1 MDTQLL
7 ILVLLAFFA
16 SAFLKGLAGLGFST
30 ICLGLLAIFMDLKVA
45 IPLVFLPSLFSN
57 IMVMVQAGQFFAS
70 LKRFWLLYL
79 SGVPGLLLGVWLL
92 GNYSNT
98 IPKLVLGSTMIIYG
112 IWSLRGDIF
121 RLDRV
126 QERQFSTPIGFVSGL
141 INGMTGSQI
150 MPIMPYLLSLKMERK
165 LFIQTINA
173 TFTINTLIMMMVL
186 GKMGL
191 MSISV
196 LSVSA
201 MGIIPVT
208 LGIFL
213 GGYIQR
219 KVSDDYFRKLVLIL
233 LIMIGVSLLLSLYR
247 Q

>member
-1 MDTQLL
+1 MDMQLLLL
-7 ILVLLAFFA
+7 ILVAFFI

-57 IMVMVQAGQFFAS
+57 LMVMVQAGQFITS
-70 LKRFWLLYL
+70 LRRFWLLYL
-79 SGVPGLLLGVWLL
+79 SGIPGLLLGVWLL
-92 GNYSNT
+92 GHHSNT
-98 IPKLVLGSTMIIYG
+98 IPKAVLGTTMIVYG
-112 IWSLRGDIF
+112 LWSLRGEIL
-121 RLDRV
+121 RLNPV
-126 QERQFSTPIGFVSGL
+126 QERLLSTPIGFVSGL

-173 TFTINTLIMMMVL
+173 AFTINTLIMMAAL

-191 MSISV
+191 INASV

-201 MGIIPVT
+201 AGIIPVT
-208 LGIFL
+208 LGIFF
-213 GGYIQR
+213 GGRIQR

-233 LIMIGVSLLLSLYR
+233 LIIIGLSLLLSLL
-247 Q
+247 

>member
-1 MDTQLL
+1 MDAQLL
-7 ILVLLAFFA
+7 SLVFAAFFC

-30 ICLGLLAIFMDLKVA
+30 ICLGLLAIVMDLKAA

-57 IMVMVQAGQFFAS
+57 LMVMVQAGQFMTS
-70 LKRFWLLYL
+70 LKRFWLLYV
-79 SGVPGLLLGVWLL
+79 SGIPGLLLGVWLL

-98 IPKLVLGSTMIIYG
+98 IPKAVLGGTMIIYG
-112 IWSLRGDIF
+112 LWSLRGEIF
-121 RLDRV
+121 RLNAV
-126 QERQFSTPIGFVSGL
+126 QERQFSTPIGFISGV

-173 TFTINTLIMMMVL
+173 AFTFNTLIMMLAL

-191 MSISV
+191 MSVSV

-201 MGIIPVT
+201 IGIIPVT
-208 LGIFL
+208 VGIFL
-213 GGYIQR
+213 GGRIQR

-233 LIMIGVSLLLSLYR
+233 FIIIGLSLCIL
-247 Q
+247 